1 MKIEKFFD
9 ADENDSEERNC
20 KEDTRDRQVQL
31 I

>member
-20 KEDTRDRQVQL
+20 NKDIRNRQVQL